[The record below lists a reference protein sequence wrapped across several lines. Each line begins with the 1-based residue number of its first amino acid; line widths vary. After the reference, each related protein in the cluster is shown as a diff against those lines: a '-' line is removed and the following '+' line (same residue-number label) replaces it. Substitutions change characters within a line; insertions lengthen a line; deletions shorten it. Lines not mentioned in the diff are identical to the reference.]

1 MAHSSPITG
10 HLREGALLS
19 LRRLCSAARCSES
32 SRFVAELRQIN
43 RRLVE
48 KANQVS
54 DMDKTIRQVI
64 RKLQARDADLG
75 LCNAELRR
83 VQAELKVIS
92 ALSGSADPSNN
103 IDFISL

>member
-1 MAHSSPITG
+1 
-10 HLREGALLS
+10 
-19 LRRLCSAARCSES
+19 
-32 SRFVAELRQIN
+32 
-43 RRLVE
+43 
-48 KANQVS
+48 
-54 DMDKTIRQVI
+54 MDKTIRQVI